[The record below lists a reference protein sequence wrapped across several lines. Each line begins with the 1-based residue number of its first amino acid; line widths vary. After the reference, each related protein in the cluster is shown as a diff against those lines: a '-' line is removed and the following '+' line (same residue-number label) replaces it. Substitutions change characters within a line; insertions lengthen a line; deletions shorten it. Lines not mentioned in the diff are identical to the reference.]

1 MLTVALVH
9 GREKTPLPGA
19 VSLQKSVGLP
29 MSAKKM
35 SGKRGVKPQ
44 PPQPHCDVMGSY
56 ERECEFGCRD
66 FVGDGAATTACAK
79 FERDGQLTPR

>member
-19 VSLQKSVGLP
+19 VSLQKSVGSP
-29 MSAKKM
+29 ISAKKM

-44 PPQPHCDVMGSY
+44 PPQPHCDVMEVTSESVSLGVTNKS
-56 ERECEFGCRD
+56 
-66 FVGDGAATTACAK
+66 V
-79 FERDGQLTPR
+79 